1 MTCIKALAAKAVD
14 KSAVVAGTVT
24 GGALYLIEPL
34 KTFATPPAASGLV
47 DWEDAADAVKA
58 EMSPGISAAILVG
71 VIILGIAVAW
81 SLFKRFSRG

>member
-1 MTCIKALAAKAVD
+1 MSRFKVLAAKVAD
-14 KSAVVAGTVT
+14 KSAVIGGTAVGT
-24 GGALYLIEPL
+24 GAYFLEPL
-34 KTFATPPAASGLV
+34 KALATPPAASGLV